1 MNPRGNRHNMFT
13 SQQAKRF
20 LEYISN
26 WVGLD
31 GWMEASRMEMECCI
45 LIHDDRP
52 RCRLFSLS
60 SWKIDGVCVKEGDS
74 GRLERA
80 SDPDAVAAISEA
92 EAAALV
98 NPGNSHKSCLFVS
111 MMTDICR

>member
-1 MNPRGNRHNMFT
+1 
-13 SQQAKRF
+13 
-20 LEYISN
+20 
-26 WVGLD
+26 
-31 GWMEASRMEMECCI
+31 MEMECCI
-45 LIHDDRP
+45 FIHDDRP

-60 SWKIDGVCVKEGDS
+60 SWKIDGVCVKEGES

-92 EAAALV
+92 VAAALV